1 MVEALM
7 RVVLNGWFF
16 IHHPHTGTG
25 QYLRALLD
33 WLPQVSADADYHL
46 VTPGASVSPAGWR
59 LYPMTC
65 GVGDLNKL
73 YFEQVLFPL
82 ACRRL
87 RADLAHIPYWAPP
100 LFPSAAPLVVTIHDL
115 IPRLLPH
122 YRGGVLARAYTALA
136 SAATPRASLI
146 LADSEASRLDILH
159 NLGLPENKVRRIYLA
174 ADQRYRPDGDFAAD
188 QACRRKY
195 GLPEKYGL
203 YLGGFD
209 ARKNVPALLEAWA
222 QGDLARHSPLVLAG
236 PVPPPDGRLFADYPG
251 LTDRLGLTGA
261 VKFIGPVDEAD
272 KPALYRGAAVFV
284 YPSRYEGF
292 GLPPL
297 EAMASGTP
305 VVTTRCASLPEVVGE
320 AALVVSPDDPRAL
333 GRAILACLTEPG
345 TAQALRERGLQQAR
359 QFSWEKTARDTAE
372 AYAAAAAARR
382 P

>member
-1 MVEALM
+1 M

-33 WLPQVSADADYHL
+33 WLPKVSAEVDYHL
-46 VTPGASVSPAGWR
+46 VTPGLSESPAGWR
-59 LYPMTC
+59 LYPMKC
-65 GVGDLNKL
+65 GAGDLDKL
-73 YFEQVLFPL
+73 YFEQVLFPR

-87 RADLAHIPYWAPP
+87 RANLAHIPYWGPP
-100 LFPSAAPLVVTIHDL
+100 LFFSAAPVVLTIHDL
-115 IPRLLPH
+115 IPRLLPQ
-122 YRGGVLARAYTALA
+122 YRGGILARAYTALV
-136 SAATPRASLI
+136 SAATPRASLV

-174 ADQRYRPDGDFAAD
+174 ADERYRPQGDLAAGH
-188 QACRRKY
+188 ACRRKY
-195 GLPEKYGL
+195 GLPKRYAL

-209 ARKNVPALLEAWA
+209 TRKNVPVLLEAWSKTH
-222 QGDLARHSPLVLAG
+222 LARHSPLVLAG
-236 PVPPPDGRLFADYPG
+236 SVPAPDERLFEDYAG
-251 LTDRLGLTGA
+251 LTARLGLTSA
-261 VKFIGPVDEAD
+261 VQFIGPVDEAD

-297 EAMASGTP
+297 EAMACGTP
-305 VVTTRCASLPEVVGE
+305 VVTTRCASLPEVVGQ
-320 AALVVSPDDPRAL
+320 AALAVSPDDPGAL

-345 TAQALRERGLQQAR
+345 TAHALRERGLEQAR
-359 QFSWEKTARDTAE
+359 QFSWEKTARDTAQ
-372 AYAAAAAARR
+372 AYAAAAASR